1 MKKIPTTVLT
11 GFLGAGKTTLLNNL
25 LQANASEQIAI
36 IVNEFGKINID
47 SQLIHA
53 TDETIVELSNGCI
66 CCTVRQDLIG
76 AVGRI
81 LESGRKFDRFIIE
94 TTGLADP
101 APIIQSFMLDEVLR
115 KNLKLD
121 ALVTVVDA
129 EYVLTQ
135 LEHEEAREQI
145 AFADV
150 ILLNKSDRAPDSLD
164 AIESHLRSLNPLAAI
179 HRTQRSAIAPQMV
192 LDVGA
197 FDVRNALKIDPALL
211 EDSVHE
217 HDADITSVALSEPVA
232 LDGTALNRWLNRL
245 VQEQGQDLLRTK
257 GIVFLQG
264 EPRRFVFHGVH
275 MTLESA
281 PGAAWQPGEQKQS
294 QIVFIGRNLQG
305 DSLRHGFES
314 CFASSMTTLPP

>member
-11 GFLGAGKTTLLNNL
+11 GFLGAGKTTLLNHL
-25 LQANASEQIAI
+25 LQANSREQIAV
-36 IVNEFGKINID
+36 IVNEFGAINID
-47 SQLIHA
+47 SQLVHA
-53 TDETIVELSNGCI
+53 TDEAIVELSNGCI

-76 AVGRI
+76 AVSRI
-81 LESGRKFDRFIIE
+81 LESGRKVDRFIIE

-121 ALVTVVDA
+121 AIVTVADA

-135 LEHEEAREQI
+135 LEHDEAREQV

-150 ILLNKSDRAPDSLD
+150 ILLNKSDRAVAPLD
-164 AIESHLRSLNPLAAI
+164 AIEAHLRALNPLAAI
-179 HRTQRSAIAPQMV
+179 HRTQRSAVAPQRV

-197 FDVRNALKIDPALL
+197 FDVRNALKIDAALL
-211 EDSVHE
+211 EELVHE
-217 HDADITSVALSEPVA
+217 HDAAITSVALSDPVA
-232 LDGTALNRWLNRL
+232 LDGAALNRWLNRL
-245 VQEQGQDLLRTK
+245 VQEQGKDLLRTK
-257 GIVFLQG
+257 GIVSLQG

-281 PGAAWQPGEQKQS
+281 PGAAWRPDEQKQS

-305 DSLRHGFES
+305 DALRHGFES
-314 CFASSMTTLPP
+314 CFASS

>member
-53 TDETIVELSNGCI
+53 TDEAIVELSNGCI

-121 ALVTVVDA
+121 ALVTVVDV

-150 ILLNKSDRAPDSLD
+150 ILLNAGCDRIP
-164 AIESHLRSLNPLAAI
+164 
-179 HRTQRSAIAPQMV
+179 SA
-192 LDVGA
+192 GA
-197 FDVRNALKIDPALL
+197 
-211 EDSVHE
+211 
-217 HDADITSVALSEPVA
+217 
-232 LDGTALNRWLNRL
+232 
-245 VQEQGQDLLRTK
+245 
-257 GIVFLQG
+257 
-264 EPRRFVFHGVH
+264 
-275 MTLESA
+275 ESA
-281 PGAAWQPGEQKQS
+281 GYHPSHPAQR
-294 QIVFIGRNLQG
+294 GRATAGLG
-305 DSLRHGFES
+305 CGCLR
-314 CFASSMTTLPP
+314 CPQCA

>member
-1 MKKIPTTVLT
+1 MTVSRSPLSLTNLVKSILIP
-11 GFLGAGKTTLLNNL
+11 
-25 LQANASEQIAI
+25 QP
-36 IVNEFGKINID
+36 
-47 SQLIHA
+47 IHA
-53 TDETIVELSNGCI
+53 TDEVVVELSNGCI

-81 LESGRKFDRFIIE
+81 LESGRRVDRFIIE

-129 EYVLTQ
+129 EYVQTQ
-135 LEHEEAREQI
+135 FEHEEAREQI

-150 ILLNKSDRAPDSLD
+150 ILLNKSDRAADSL
-164 AIESHLRSLNPLAAI
+164 AEIESHLRALNPLAAI
-179 HRTQRSAIAPQMV
+179 HRTQRSAVAPHLV
-192 LDVGA
+192 LDIGA

-211 EDSVHE
+211 EDSMHE

-232 LDGTALNRWLNRL
+232 LDGAALSRWLSRL

-257 GIVFLQG
+257 GIVFLEG
-264 EPRRFVFHGVH
+264 ETRRFVFQGVH
-275 MTLESA
+275 MTLEST
-281 PGAAWQPGEQKQS
+281 PGAPWLPGEQKQS

-305 DSLRHGFES
+305 DALRHGFES
-314 CFASSMTTLPP
+314 CFVSSMTTFPP

>member
-1 MKKIPTTVLT
+1 MKKIPATILT
-11 GFLGAGKTTLLNNL
+11 GFLGAGKTTLLNNI
-25 LQANASEQIAI
+25 LQANAGEQIAI
-36 IVNEFGKINID
+36 IVNEFGEINID

-53 TDETIVELSNGCI
+53 TDEAIVELSNGCI

-81 LESGRKFDRFIIE
+81 MESGRRIDRFIIE

-121 ALVTVVDA
+121 AIVTVVDA
-129 EYVLTQ
+129 EYVLSQ
-135 LEHEEAREQI
+135 LAQDEAREQV

-150 ILLNKSDRAPDSLD
+150 ILLNKSDRAGGSLGV
-164 AIESHLRSLNPLAAI
+164 IEAHLQTLNPLAAI
-179 HRTQRSAIAPQMV
+179 HRTERSVIAPQMV

-197 FDVRNALKIDPALL
+197 FDVRNALNIDPALL

-217 HDADITSVALSEPVA
+217 HDADITSVALCEPAA
-232 LDGTALNRWLNRL
+232 LDGAALNRWLNRL
-245 VQEQGQDLLRTK
+245 VQAQGKDLLRTK
-257 GIVFLQG
+257 GIVYLEG

-305 DSLRHGFES
+305 GALRHGFES
-314 CFASSMTTLPP
+314 CFASSMTALSP